1 MAGSNGYSTYQY
13 FDGSDD
19 GDDNKKAKVTTPTV
33 EEVSDTPYQKRKFKY
48 NDYYNNT
55 YLKNNP
61 KANKR
66 KYAKWYESEEGI
78 AARKDFEAEEER
90 RYQDWL
96 TKYNEQQKRKKA
108 DEPPVTETP
117 ETPTVV
123 EEQLIDEQP
132 VVTETPVTEEQVF
145 VEEEEED
152 TPQTF
157 DATTLHPYFSS
168 PEQIKAWQKLHHLPE
183 TGIMDEDSISQW
195 NELQQSPWVTK
206 KGWIYNPETN
216 TYTNPNYKSPEQLR
230 QEWMDANPA
239 PRVRQGNVSD
249 SEAYSRWDSKYRYA
263 KQNGWNSDGWKVG
276 WDGKH
281 PQSVKEL
288 IEKTDNRF
296 RKHKV
301 VNTIT
306 IDGKTYE
313 VVVPNVQGGSGYD
326 RSYAY
331 DPTTGKARKLHE
343 QWNGA
348 PMSSW
353 YKNNDGSIAD
363 WEDYDNL
370 VKRPVPLV
378 KPEDYDVTKAKIR
391 SQIMNK
397 GLTFTDKKGG
407 RLIKMTNYY
416 QNGGQAPQA
425 QQSDL
430 AMAVKELVAR
440 AMGGDQEAATEIQ
453 TILQKAEEGDQNVMD
468 VALLIKQEL
477 QALQKAKLG
486 AKLNYIKNLKGS
498 CLEGEELVYFQ
509 KGGKVCSKCEKK
521 HKEAEKVNKPSN
533 NAIEEFKKGR
543 RMKKC
548 QEGGNIQQ
556 PVKKQIGANKITIN
570 GNGKEQ
576 RYWIDGTVSTKYPIE
591 DGKKTV
597 VIGRDGRTTGVL
609 HGDKKQHELADSI
622 IKTDF
627 AQKFRVPELDAKQYN
642 LLKKLNVSQ

>member
-1 MAGSNGYSTYQY
+1 MAGSNKYSTYQF
-13 FDGSDD
+13 FDDPE
-19 GDDNKKAKVTTPTV
+19 AEVKVATSTTPV
-33 EEVSDTPYQKRKFKY
+33 VEEEVSDTPYQKRKFKY

-61 KANKR
+61 KASKR
-66 KYAKWYESEEGI
+66 KYAKWYESEEGV
-78 AARKDFEAEEER
+78 AARKAFEAEEER
-90 RYQDWL
+90 KYQEWFNKWKAL
-96 TKYNEQQKRKKA
+96 EERKKTTPA
-108 DEPPVTETP
+108 SPP
-117 ETPTVV
+117 
-123 EEQLIDEQP
+123 EEKKE
-132 VVTETPVTEEQVF
+132 ETPVADQVTP
-145 VEEEEED
+145 VEEETPVATEEEVFVEED
-152 TPQTF
+152 TPQAF
-157 DATTLHPYFSS
+157 DATTLHPYFNS
-168 PEQIKAWQKLHHLPE
+168 PEQIKNWQKMYDLPE
-183 TGIMDEDSISQW
+183 TGVMDEASINQW

-206 KGWIYNPETN
+206 KGWVYNPETN
-216 TYTNPNYKSPEQLR
+216 MYSNPNYKSPEQLKK
-230 QEWMDANPA
+230 EWMAANPA
-239 PRVRQGNVSD
+239 PKVRQGNVSD

-343 QWNGA
+343 WWNGA

-378 KPEDYDVTKAKIR
+378 KPEDYDVTKAKVR
-391 SQIMNK
+391 SQIMDE

-407 RLIKMTNYY
+407 RLIKMTNSY
-416 QNGGQAPQA
+416 QNGGQAPQP
-425 QQSDL
+425 QQI
-430 AMAVKELVAR
+430 AEAVKQLVVR
-440 AMGGDQEAATEIQ
+440 AM
-453 TILQKAEEGDQNVMD
+453 EGDKNAAIEIEDIIKKAQAGD
-468 VALLIKQEL
+468 EQAIQIAQLIQQEME
-477 QALQKAKLG
+477 AIQKAKLG
-486 AKLNYIKNLKGS
+486 AKLNYIKALKSS
-498 CLEGEELVYFQ
+498 CSEGEELVYFQ

-533 NAIEEFKKGR
+533 NAVEEFKKGR

-548 QEGGNIQQ
+548 QEGGSVFQQ
-556 PVKKQIGANKITIN
+556 PVKKQIGVNRITVN
-570 GNGKEQ
+570 GNGNEK
-576 RYWIDGTVSTKYPIE
+576 RYWTDGTVSEKYPIE
-591 DGKKTV
+591 GGKKTV
-597 VIGRDGRTTGVL
+597 VVGRDVQTIGVL
-609 HGDKKQHELADSI
+609 HGNKRQHELADSM

-627 AQKFRVPELDAKQYN
+627 AQKFRVPELDVKQYN
-642 LLKKLNVSQ
+642 LLKKLNAIQ